1 MAAAGP
7 AFGLSSGGRLPWR
20 RGCLVSIVRV
30 RGLTAHL
37 PDDVGV
43 AQVGVPSIPIAIR
56 PPARPL
62 ARPPSLHN
70 GNRFCSYRMYAAR
83 PRSSTSS
90 SFIYTYSLDQASG
103 PTEVLPLP
111 LLIHT
116 ALVLLRSSL
125 CLFTIQ
131 THILLA
137 SDVRCAAVAAAAAAT
152 AAYITVFALRKG
164 QIELHHSFFSFA
176 LLLFAVAVVRKMY
189 DWATNDSNVSSKKN
203 KTMIDS
209 FLY

>member
-43 AQVGVPSIPIAIR
+43 DQVGVPSIPIAIR

-111 LLIHT
+111 LPLLIHT

-131 THILLA
+131 THILYLLA
-137 SDVRCAAVAAAAAAT
+137 MSDVPRWQQLQLPPLRISPYSHFAKDKLNFIIHSSVSLFCSLRSQLSGRCT
-152 AAYITVFALRKG
+152 IGRRTTRMFLLRR
-164 QIELHHSFFSFA
+164 IRL
-176 LLLFAVAVVRKMY
+176 
-189 DWATNDSNVSSKKN
+189 
-203 KTMIDS
+203 
-209 FLY
+209 